1 MSAWQTTLEALRAW
15 CVADSALATLTEQTD
30 AFGTA
35 PRIGVGIPA
44 AAEAPCIWFAR
55 GKDGERDIDLLR
67 LMPPGIPGQLT
78 VTAEVWASV
87 PHADKIED
95 QDAAGSAALAMME
108 DALISAL
115 RGFFDPSRAISS
127 VLGAPYRA
135 SIASIIP
142 LADDSKHPQVGS
154 LFTIVLNERQN

>member
-1 MSAWQTTLEALRAW
+1 MKTLTALQAW
-15 CVADSALATLTEQTD
+15 CVADTTLATLTEQTD

-44 AAEAPCIWFAR
+44 VAAAPCIWFAR
-55 GKDGERDIDLLR
+55 GKDGERGIDLLR

-78 VTAEVWASV
+78 VTAEVWAPI
-87 PHADKIED
+87 PHADRIED
-95 QDAAGSAALAMME
+95 QDAAGSAALAEME

-115 RGFFDPSRAISS
+115 RGFFAPTRNTSND
-127 VLGAPYRA
+127 LGAPYHA
-135 SIASIIP
+135 SISSIIP
-142 LADDSKHPQVGS
+142 LADDSKRPQVGS

>member
-1 MSAWQTTLEALRAW
+1 MSVWMNTLEALRAW

-44 AAEAPCIWFAR
+44 AAEAPCIWLAR

-78 VTAEVWASV
+78 LTAEVWALV
-87 PHADKIED
+87 PHADRIED
-95 QDAAGSAALAMME
+95 QEAAGSAALAQLE
-108 DALISAL
+108 DALVLAL
-115 RGFFDPSRAISS
+115 RGFFDPARNISG

-135 SIASIIP
+135 SIVSIIP
-142 LADDSKHPQVGS
+142 LADDSKRPQVGS
-154 LFTIVLNERQN
+154 LFTIVLNERKN